1 MPVFVLVSLISIG
14 TVALPRQ
21 RHSAME
27 GDGTAQHQYGAVDP
41 PRELEANPL
50 SYSEESVAPNPPG
63 TASSSHAS
71 FWRRAG
77 LLGLAGAAAFVAVSG
92 SIPGSRSTTAGAGM
106 DLATYVQSD
115 VTIDV
120 VQSEVR

>member
-1 MPVFVLVSLISIG
+1 
-14 TVALPRQ
+14 
-21 RHSAME
+21 ME
-27 GDGTAQHQYGAVDP
+27 GDGAVQHKYGAVST
-41 PRELEANPL
+41 PRELEANALP
-50 SYSEESVAPNPPG
+50 YSEESVALNPPG

-77 LLGLAGAAAFVAVSG
+77 LLGLAGAAAFV
-92 SIPGSRSTTAGAGM
+92 GSRSTTAGAGM
-106 DLATYVQSD
+106 DLATYAHSD